1 MRLIRGSK
9 AHETNVAS
17 RQMHPLK
24 SEVFGERNG
33 IFRCKRMIGKYLQ
46 KYVGTHMKAMGKALG
61 NFFADRAFSAQDVRD
76 PALWRAVAQVFL
88 YSVCVSTARMN
99 ILWRL

>member
-1 MRLIRGSK
+1 MLLISYRKKAKEGEGRLP
-9 AHETNVAS
+9 A
-17 RQMHPLK
+17 RQRSSLAWT
-24 SEVFGERNG
+24 
-33 IFRCKRMIGKYLQ
+33 IGKYLQ
-46 KYVGTHMKAMGKALG
+46 KYVGTHLKAMAKALG